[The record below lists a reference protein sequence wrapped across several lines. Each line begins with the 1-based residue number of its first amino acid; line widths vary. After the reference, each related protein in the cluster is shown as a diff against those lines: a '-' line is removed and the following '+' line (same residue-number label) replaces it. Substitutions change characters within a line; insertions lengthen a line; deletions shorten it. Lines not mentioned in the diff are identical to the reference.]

1 MLVVVFILSDFVDV
15 LFLNSFKISII
26 LFVCMICILQN

>member
-15 LFLNSFKISII
+15 YFILTVVLNSFKISII
-26 LFVCMICILQN
+26 LFV

>member
-15 LFLNSFKISII
+15 YFILTVFFNSFKISII
-26 LFVCMICILQN
+26 LFV